1 MEAMEQES
9 AAKEQTLRQILRRM
23 GSAVIGLSG
32 GVDSVLLAYIA
43 NQELGERTLSI
54 TADSPS
60 LARRE
65 LQDTLDLA
73 RQYGWRHRV
82 IQTNEL
88 SNPDYAANPAD
99 RCYFCKQVT
108 LEQLDQVAAEAGIAW
123 VCLGEN
129 VDDQNDHRPGSQ
141 AAREHNVRAPLKEA
155 GLTKAD
161 IRSLARACGLPV
173 WDKPASACLASRI
186 PYGMRVTPEKLA
198 QIEAAEDYLHSLGLR
213 QCRVRHH
220 GEVARIEVPAEDI
233 PGLAAQAAAVDL
245 HLRRIGF
252 AYVALDL
259 GGYRRGSL
267 NEQLPFGQGGAA
279 PAGDAA
285 NTTFVPMEHI
295 Q

>member
-1 MEAMEQES
+1 METMEQDLTV
-9 AAKEQTLRQILRRM
+9 KEQALRQILRQM

-32 GVDSVLLAYIA
+32 GVDSVLLAYVA
-43 NQELGERTLSI
+43 SQELGERALSV

-82 IQTNEL
+82 IQTDEL
-88 SNPDYAANPAD
+88 SNPDYAANPAN

-108 LEQLDQVAAEAGIAW
+108 LEQLDEIAAEASIEW

-141 AAREHNVRAPLKEA
+141 AAREHGVRAPLKEA

-161 IRSLARACGLPV
+161 IRALAKTYGLPV
-173 WDKPASACLASRI
+173 WDKPAAACLSSRI
-186 PYGMRVTPEKLA
+186 PYGMPVTAEKLA

-233 PGLAAQAAAVDL
+233 PTLAAQAAAVDQR
-245 HLRRIGF
+245 LRQIGF

-267 NEQLPFGQGGAA
+267 NEQLPFWQGSAA
-279 PAGDAA
+279 AG
-285 NTTFVPMEHI
+285 NPPGETFISTERI